1 MYLENF
7 TKINIVYNTHYI
19 YISLLII
26 LHKYKISNS
35 YYLIFTFKSLADLS

>member
-1 MYLENF
+1 MYFENF

-26 LHKYKISNS
+26 LHNYKISNS
-35 YYLIFTFKSLADLS
+35 YDLIFTFKSLADLS